1 MSLTGGEVAEGRAAS
16 LTVQI
21 NAAEVVAGLI
31 IQTCGIDDSA
41 GGHHPDNIPLHQPL
55 GGGGVLHLLADGHLV
70 ALGNQPG
77 DVGLA
82 GVIGDAAH
90 GHPLFLR
97 LGVLAVIPGGQGQ
110 IQFFGGKLCIVGE
123 HFIEVPQ
130 TEKQNGIRIVLL
142 DFQILLHHGGQFR
155 HKNTSFF
162 IFQQMFLFY
171 DTRSYKGVPPC
182 GTGKHG
188 DTMQN

>member
-1 MSLTGGEVAEGRAAS
+1 MV
-16 LTVQI
+16 
-21 NAAEVVAGLI
+21 
-31 IQTCGIDDSA
+31 
-41 GGHHPDNIPLHQPL
+41 
-55 GGGGVLHLLADGHLV
+55 
-70 ALGNQPG
+70 G
-77 DVGLA
+77 DP
-82 GVIGDAAH
+82 AH
-90 GHPLFLR
+90 GYPLLLR
-97 LGVLAVIPGGQGQ
+97 LGVLAVIAGGEGQ
-110 IQFFGGKLCIVGE
+110 IQLFRGKLCVVGE

-130 TEKQNGIRIVLL
+130 AEKQNGIRVILL

>member
-1 MSLTGGEVAEGRAAS
+1 M
-16 LTVQI
+16 
-21 NAAEVVAGLI
+21 
-31 IQTCGIDDSA
+31 
-41 GGHHPDNIPLHQPL
+41 
-55 GGGGVLHLLADGHLV
+55 
-70 ALGNQPG
+70 
-77 DVGLA
+77 
-82 GVIGDAAH
+82 IGDAAH
-90 GHPLFLR
+90 GDPFFLR
-97 LGVLAVIPGGQGQ
+97 LGVFAVVPGGEGQ
-110 IQFFGGKLCIVGE
+110 VQLLGGQLGIVGE

-130 TEKQNGIRIVLL
+130 AEKQNGIRVVLL

-171 DTRSYKGVPPC
+171 DTRSYKDVPPC